1 MKSDRVVLFDLGNVL
16 VQIHPEAFGRT
27 LGVSDDE
34 RQVYRPLVIAA
45 TRRYERGELTTD
57 AFFENLGK
65 IFGGRFG
72 RSVLEEAMR
81 NVIGQPVPEMPELL
95 GKTASIA
102 DVALVSNTNEI
113 HFEYCRRNFPFLSLI
128 PRYFLSWKMKVLKP
142 DSGYYAQVLHDLN
155 LPPDRAVFIDDLP
168 ENIDGASKA
177 GMIGIVFTGADD
189 LNEKLKELNV
199 F

>member
-16 VQIHPEAFGRT
+16 VQIHPGAFAKT
-27 LGVSDDE
+27 LDVSEDE
-34 RQVYRPLVIAA
+34 RRVYRPLVIAA

-57 AFFENLGK
+57 EFFEDLGK
-65 IFGGRFG
+65 IFQGKFG
-72 RSVLEEAMR
+72 RPVLEEAMR
-81 NVIGQPVPEMPELL
+81 NVIGQPVPKMPELL
-95 GKTASIA
+95 RKTVFVA

-113 HFEYCRRNFPFLSLI
+113 HFEHCRRSFPFLSLI

-142 DSGYYAQVLHDLN
+142 DAGYYAQVLRDLDV
-155 LPPDRAVFIDDLP
+155 PADRAIFIDDLP

-177 GMIGIVFTGADD
+177 GMLGIVFTGTED
-189 LNEKLKELNV
+189 LNEKLKELKI